1 MYLHEAQPPIGQ
13 THFTAMKT
21 RVQLS
26 QPDGALR
33 QSQILRAQETGS

>member
-1 MYLHEAQPPIGQ
+1 MEQNQ
-13 THFTAMKT
+13 FTAMKT

-33 QSQILRAQETGS
+33 QSRIMRAQETGT